1 MKTIFPGGKQ
11 DICRCMLKGC
21 RLTFFFF
28 LISMVF
34 FAVEQAQAGL
44 QEDDCAK
51 CHPFQLQTLAAEGGK
66 HATEVGCLD
75 CHPEHPPKGEN
86 TISACVLCHEGK
98 PHFEID
104 DCLDCHANPHKPL
117 ASLRDTMKSMR
128 TECLTCHAEAGQQMA
143 AATSRHAELF
153 CTNCHDRHG
162 FIPSCLACHE
172 PHLSVQTDADCF
184 KCHRRAHGP
193 LQVEPAASL
202 PSSFCQPCHDKET
215 RDLAGTTTY
224 HGALSCVYCHK
235 GPHPAMPRC
244 QECHGLPHAM
254 ETHSQNGRCL
264 DCHGNAHRLIRNP

>member
-1 MKTIFPGGKQ
+1 
-11 DICRCMLKGC
+11 MLKGC

-44 QEDDCAK
+44 REDDCAK

-104 DCLDCHANPHKPL
+104 YCLDCHANPHKPL

-128 TECLTCHAEAGQQMA
+128 TECLTCHAEVGQQMA

-162 FIPSCLACHE
+162 FIPSCLACHA
-172 PHLSVQTDADCF
+172 PHLPVQTDADCF
-184 KCHRRAHGP
+184 KCHRQAHGP

-202 PSSFCQPCHDKET
+202 PSAFCQPCHDKET

-224 HGALSCVYCHK
+224 HGALSCVYCHN

-244 QECHGLPHAM
+244 QDCHGLPHANKLN
-254 ETHSQNGRCL
+254 HSQYRLCL
-264 DCHGNAHRLIRNP
+264 NCHGNAHRLIRNP